1 MSGYIGTQPVPQ
13 ATQTR
18 DSFTATS
25 NQTSFPTSGYT
36 PNFLD
41 VFLNGVKLAA
51 ADYTATNNSDVV
63 LAVGA
68 ATGDIL
74 EVVAYTAFDTANVTG
89 AVDFTVTGDITVNGT
104 VDGVD
109 IAARDAV
116 LTSTTTTAGAAL
128 PKAGGALTG
137 EVTTTNAFKAHS
149 SSSGDYVR
157 MYGGTGTGKWD
168 IYGNGANLRIGD
180 NESAGIVTIDTA
192 LNVGGTVTAD
202 KLNVTHAGGGDFI
215 GVFQNTTSATPYGV
229 HIKDAA
235 SGANGYPLLQV
246 TNSAGSSPYFLV
258 HSGTG
263 NVGIGESSP
272 LGKLHIKGSDTGATA
287 SAQGNSLVLE
297 DLENGLSILSSTAGA
312 GYINFGDSGDNN
324 IGMIV
329 YDHSANALK
338 THVNG
343 TERMRISS
351 DGSVLVGKTAPNQ
364 DVAGIELSAND
375 YILVTSTGTSAYL
388 NRISSDGVIQEFRK
402 DGTTVGSIFSG
413 HGGSQVGIGTNTTG
427 ITFNPSTRSM
437 MPANPSSTNPQLDA
451 TLDIGFSS
459 VRWKDLYLSGGVYL
473 GGTGAANK
481 LDDYEEGTWTP
492 QYDANTVTWN
502 YGTQYG
508 SYVKIGQL
516 VHIQFYLQAT
526 VASGTTSFAA
536 KIINLPFNAAN
547 LSPYHQSGMS
557 VWFSG
562 SVDVQPLVDN
572 AVSKISLWKKGTV
585 STATAAEVNNIY
597 LVGGGTYFSA

>member
-13 ATQTR
+13 TTQTR

-36 PNFLD
+36 PNYLD

-74 EVVAYTAFDTANVTG
+74 EVVAYSTFNAANVTG

-104 VDGVD
+104 VDGRDVSVD
-109 IAARDAV
+109 GTKLDGIETSADVTDATNVTAAGALMDSELTNLAAV
-116 LTSTTTTAGAAL
+116 KAINQSLVTTAS
-128 PKAGGALTG
+128 PTFAG
-137 EVTTTNAFKAHS
+137 V
-149 SSSGDYVR
+149 DV
-157 MYGGTGTGKWD
+157 TGTVLADGLGVDGDGLLYSATNVEMRGNANVRISLGTAGTSGANNSSNW
-168 IYGNGANLRIGD
+168 IYGNGTNLRF
-180 NESAGIVTIDTA
+180 N
-192 LNVGGTVTAD
+192 N
-202 KLNVTHAGGGDFI
+202 AGGYYSWE
-215 GVFQNTTSATPYGV
+215 T
-229 HIKDAA
+229 
-235 SGANGYPLLQV
+235 L
-246 TNSAGSSPYFLV
+246 
-258 HSGTG
+258 
-263 NVGIGESSP
+263 
-272 LGKLHIKGSDTGATA
+272 
-287 SAQGNSLVLE
+287 
-297 DLENGLSILSSTAGA
+297 
-312 GYINFGDSGDNN
+312 
-324 IGMIV
+324 
-329 YDHSANALK
+329 
-338 THVNG
+338 G

-481 LDDYEEGTWTP
+481 LDDYESGTWTP
-492 QYDANTVTWN
+492 TLPNGGTV
-502 YGTQYG
+502 GTIIKAVYTKVGNLVNAYCNVYLNPTNNSTQF
-508 SYVKIGQL
+508 KIG
-516 VHIQFYLQAT
+516 
-526 VASGTTSFAA
+526 G
-536 KIINLPFNAAN
+536 LPFASA
-547 LSPYHQSGMS
+547 G
-557 VWFSG
+557 
-562 SVDVQPLVDN
+562 DN
-572 AVSKISLWKKGTV
+572 H
-585 STATAAEVNNIY
+585 
-597 LVGGGTYFSA
+597 GGGTLSYVGGMEVRYWSAPLVSSSSEAYFHRHDASTGVVLNNAFGGANRQFIMQLTYSLN